1 MKQTTKTLLGL
12 VVLLVVAGAVGGA
25 ALWTGKDEAKKA
37 EAREKS
43 EKLFDFDKAHVKMVR
58 LTKAGQLVVQIEK
71 GDKGWQLTQPVQAPA
86 DDVIVDP
93 MLTSLSTLQQ
103 KKEIDGE
110 KDLKPFG
117 LDKPSLEV
125 SLKLDDGKEEDVQIG
140 GENAFD
146 NTLYAKKQGDSAVRV
161 IDAFRKNGFDKTAF
175 DLRDKNVAKLP
186 EGAEVSRVEVT
197 SSAPPYTIS
206 KEGAVWK
213 VNGKAGDTA
222 TADTIANA
230 LKNLRAT
237 AVAAESS
244 TNLSQF
250 GLDKPAAVAKVT
262 AGAVTHTVKFGQV
275 RGEAVAAKTYAM
287 RDDSPV
293 VYEVAPQIL
302 TDLEKHPFDL
312 ENKQLF
318 HVEREALRKAI
329 FESPA
334 GGKVEIA
341 RKRVAPADGGVSDE
355 VFTVVA
361 PQQGPARKWKTS
373 STMYAVSAL
382 RAAAFEGPVP
392 AAKDLA
398 KYGLD
403 KPRTVT
409 FLGDGDKV
417 LLHLRVGAEKDGKRY
432 ALADGFDK
440 LVLVDKGIVDDFPWN
455 VADALEPPPKPQAS
469 K

>member
-12 VVLLVVAGAVGGA
+12 AVLLVVAGAIGGV

-37 EAREKS
+37 EAREKG
-43 EKLFDFDKAHVKMVR
+43 EKLFDFDKAHVRVLR
-58 LTKAGQLVVQIEK
+58 LSKGGHLVVQLEK
-71 GDKGWQLTQPVQAPA
+71 GDKGWQLTQPVQAPG
-86 DDVIVDP
+86 DDAMIDP
-93 MLTSLSTLQQ
+93 LLTSLSNLKE
-103 KKEIDGE
+103 KKSLEGE

-117 LDKPSLEV
+117 LDEPALDISV
-125 SLKLDDGKEEDVQIG
+125 KLDDGKEQGVQLG
-140 GENAFD
+140 GENPFD
-146 NTLYAKKQGDSAVRV
+146 NTLYAKRQGDSTVRV
-161 IDAFRKNGFDKTAF
+161 IEAFYKTSLDKSAF
-175 DLRDKNVAKLP
+175 DLREKRVTRLP
-186 EGAEVSRVEVT
+186 DGAEVKRVEVT
-197 SSAPPYTIS
+197 SVASPYTLE
-206 KEGAVWK
+206 KDGAAWK
-213 VNGKAGDTA
+213 VGGKPADNS
-222 TADTIANA
+222 TADVVANA

-237 AVAAESS
+237 AVAAETS
-244 TNLSQF
+244 TRLSEF

-262 AGAVTHTVKFGQV
+262 AGAETRTVKIGQPK
-275 RGEAVAAKTYAM
+275 GAAKAYAM

-293 VYEVAPQIL
+293 VYEVAQQIVA
-302 TDLEKHPFDL
+302 DVDKQPFDL

-318 HVEREALRKAI
+318 HVDREALRKAI

-334 GGKVEIA
+334 GKVEIA
-341 RKRVAPADGGVSDE
+341 RAKPQKPDGGVAEE

-361 PQQGPARKWKTS
+361 PKQGPARKWKTS
-373 STMYAVSAL
+373 STIYAVSAL
-382 RAAAFEGPVP
+382 RAAAFDGPVP

-417 LLHLRVGAEKDGKRY
+417 LLHLRVGAERDGKRY

-440 LVLVDKGIVDDFPWN
+440 LVRVDKAIVDDFPWN
-455 VADALEPPPKPQAS
+455 VSDALEPPPNPQAS

>member
-12 VVLLVVAGAVGGA
+12 LVLLVVAGAVGGV
-25 ALWTGKDEAKKA
+25 ALWTGKEEAKKA
-37 EAREKS
+37 EAKEKG

-71 GDKGWQLTQPVQAPA
+71 GDKGWQLTKPVQADA
-86 DDVIVDP
+86 DDAIVDP
-93 MLTSLSTLQQ
+93 MLTSLSTLKQ
-103 KKEIDGE
+103 KKELDGE

-117 LDKPSLEV
+117 LDKPALEV
-125 SLKLDDGKEEDVQIG
+125 SLKLDDGKEEGVQIG

-146 NTLYAKKQGDSAVRV
+146 NTLYVKKQGDSAVRV
-161 IDAFRKNGFDKTAF
+161 IEAFRKTGFDKTAF
-175 DLRDKNVAKLP
+175 DLRDKKVAKLP
-186 EGAEVSRVEVT
+186 DGAEVTRVEVT

-213 VNGKAGDTA
+213 VNGQAGDTA

-237 AVAAESS
+237 GVAAESS
-244 TNLSQF
+244 SKLSEF
-250 GLDKPAAVAKVT
+250 GLDKPEAVAKVT
-262 AGAVTHTVKFGQV
+262 AGAETHTVKFGQV
-275 RGEAVAAKTYAM
+275 KEGAAAAKAYAM

-302 TDLEKHPFDL
+302 TDLEKQPFDL

-318 HVEREALRKAI
+318 HVDREALRKAI

-334 GGKVEIA
+334 GKVEIA
-341 RKRVAPADGGVSDE
+341 RKKVPPPDGGVSDE

-373 STMYAVSAL
+373 STMYAVSSL

-403 KPRTVT
+403 KPKAVT

-417 LLHLRVGAEKDGKRY
+417 LLHLRIGAEKDGKRY
-432 ALADGFDK
+432 ALADGFKK